1 MSYLKGEVSVA
12 GGQGTAVRML
22 GSFLFDRD
30 AWGYRCLE
38 KFARFLSVHKV
49 SRLDR
54 IYDDR

>member
-38 KFARFLSVHKV
+38 KFARFLSKDLIGFMMMH
-49 SRLDR
+49 ST
-54 IYDDR
+54 

>member
-1 MSYLKGEVSVA
+1 MA

-38 KFARFLSVHKV
+38 KFARFYHCIKSEDLIGFMMMHST
-49 SRLDR
+49 
-54 IYDDR
+54 